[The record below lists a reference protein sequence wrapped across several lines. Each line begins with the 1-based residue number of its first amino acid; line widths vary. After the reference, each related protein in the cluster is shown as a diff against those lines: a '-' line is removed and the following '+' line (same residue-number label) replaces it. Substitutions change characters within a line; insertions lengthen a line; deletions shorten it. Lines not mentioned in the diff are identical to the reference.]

1 MDINDIRSLVT
12 VASFLV
18 FVGIVW
24 WAYSARR
31 RDAFDEAARSVLEE
45 PDEAA
50 GAGEKRGERR

>member
-12 VASFLV
+12 VASLLA

-45 PDEAA
+45 TEEAA
-50 GAGEKRGERR
+50 GAAEKRGERR